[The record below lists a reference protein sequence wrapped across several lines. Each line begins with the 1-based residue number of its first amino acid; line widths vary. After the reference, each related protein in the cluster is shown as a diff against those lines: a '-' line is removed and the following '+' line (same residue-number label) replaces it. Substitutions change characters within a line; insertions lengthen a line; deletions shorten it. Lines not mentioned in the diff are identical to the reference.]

1 MKKLLGLV
9 AAGAFF
15 IGAALAQVPAL
26 LISSPTG
33 LEQIEVLVPSTGTV
47 VTNPQKQQVTLNQ
60 IRNAAGVQVVATGTT
75 VNTTVPNTVSKLV
88 ASGAITTWNIIFPTS
103 PYDGELLAVAC
114 PGGAAST
121 VAMATTGGPTGV
133 SVVGTAFTACGSGGV
148 AADTAEWV
156 YSRTANVWY
165 RIQ

>member
-1 MKKLLGLV
+1 MKKLLF
-9 AAGAFF
+9 AGAFALLAA
-15 IGAALAQVPAL
+15 AALAQVPGL
-26 LISSPTG
+26 FVTSPTG
-33 LEQIEVLVPSTGTV
+33 LEQIEVLVPSTGTI
-47 VTNPQKQQVTLNQ
+47 VTNPQKQQVTINQ

-88 ASGAITTWNIIFPTS
+88 ASGAITTWNIIFPVL

-114 PGGAAST
+114 PGGAATT

-133 SVVGTAFTACGSGGV
+133 AVVGTAFTACGSGGA